1 MEVLR
6 QTDVSGN
13 NSELMS
19 LTENQISDFNK
30 YYEKGCAL
38 QKGIILLDGYTPK
51 SLGFFEKIRA
61 KKALKSFEDALEI
74 YPESWQSLFFIGKIY
89 QRMREYQK
97 SLSYIEKAMIY
108 EKDNY
113 VLFQEASLVA
123 MHLNQIEKSIEF
135 SEISIKISPENFA
148 LLGNHAMNLLVAE
161 KDDEAKQVIE
171 KALSLNPNDTYN
183 RRIKQKIENV
193 ILKKEKRPTFKNAI
207 G

>member
-1 MEVLR
+1 
-6 QTDVSGN
+6 
-13 NSELMS
+13 MS
-19 LTENQISDFNK
+19 LTENQISNFNK
-30 YYEKGCAL
+30 YYEKGCSL
-38 QKGIILLDGYTPK
+38 QKGIILLDGYKPR

-61 KKALKSFEDALEI
+61 KKALKSFEAALEI

-89 QRMREYQK
+89 QRMKEYQK
-97 SLSYIEKAMIY
+97 SLSYIEKAMTY
-108 EKDNY
+108 ENQNH

-135 SEISIKISPENFA
+135 TEMSIKISPENFA

-171 KALSLNPNDTYN
+171 KALLINPKDTYN
-183 RRIKQKIENV
+183 QRIQKKIENV
-193 ILKKEKRPTFKNAI
+193 ILKKEKRPTFKDAI

>member
-1 MEVLR
+1 
-6 QTDVSGN
+6 
-13 NSELMS
+13 MS
-19 LTENQISDFNK
+19 LTENQISEFNRH
-30 YYEKGCAL
+30 YNKGCSL
-38 QKGIILLDGYTPK
+38 QDGIILLDGYKPK

-61 KKALKSFEDALEI
+61 KKALKSFEAALEI

-89 QRMREYQK
+89 QRMREFEK
-97 SLSYIEKAMIY
+97 SLSYIEKAMTY
-108 EKDNY
+108 ESSNH

-135 SEISIKISPENFA
+135 SKISIKISPENFA

-171 KALSLNPNDTYN
+171 KALSINPNDTYN
-183 RRIKQKIENV
+183 QRIKKKIENV
-193 ILKKEKRPTFKNAI
+193 ILKKEKRPTFKDAI

>member
-1 MEVLR
+1 
-6 QTDVSGN
+6 
-13 NSELMS
+13 MS

-38 QKGIILLDGYTPK
+38 QKGIILLDGYSPK

-61 KKALKSFEDALEI
+61 KKALKSFETALEI

-97 SLSYIEKAMIY
+97 SLSFIEKAMTY
-108 EKDNY
+108 EKENH

-148 LLGNHAMNLLVAE
+148 LLGNHAMNLLVA
-161 KDDEAKQVIE
+161 KKNDEAKQVIE
-171 KALSLNPNDTYN
+171 KALLINPNDTYN
-183 RRIKQKIENV
+183 QRIQKKIENV
-193 ILKKEKRPTFKNAI
+193 ILKKEKRPTFKDSI